1 VDAIHLAEEHMRALL
16 VPSGSIDLSS
26 VELLLRQLG
35 VTPTRARDDEAAITA
50 FRLSPFPLVLLGM
63 DEEGDRIVLVRAL
76 RASPR
81 GMQASVLLVAN
92 AGQLE
97 KLQPLLDAGVDDFL
111 LLPLDEASAALRLRL
126 AERRSAERP
135 APVPDDFELDGLCA
149 VLLRESPVPTCIT
162 TREGH
167 AFVEVNEACVRLFG
181 YAREEMLW
189 RTAEDLNL
197 WETPIEPVRLG
208 ALFREQGVL
217 RGVESRVRS
226 KNGELHH
233 VLVYSGIAEYAGTPH
248 VVTMFPDLTE
258 RKQMQARLLLADR
271 MASVGTL
278 AAGVAHEIN
287 NPLAYV
293 TANLG
298 YAHEE
303 LVRLLERGPVVPPD
317 SVPAPSP
324 LKAVCVALGEA
335 LDGADRVQTIVG
347 DLKTFSRETQ
357 EPLRAV
363 DVKKVLDRTV
373 NLASGEIRHRARLV
387 KEYGED
393 VPPVRG
399 NDSRLGQVF
408 LNLLVNAAQ
417 AIPSDGDADHHE
429 IRVRTRL
436 VGPGRV
442 AVEVSD
448 TGAGIAPEL
457 MGRIFDPF
465 FTTKPPGVGTG
476 LGLSICHNLIHA
488 MGGEMHVQSDLG
500 RGTTFQ
506 VLLPAA
512 TTAMEECAP
521 APRPTPTAAGGPRGR
536 VLVIDDEPMLCS
548 AVERILRPHHDV
560 VYTTLAAEVLPR
572 LEAGEH
578 FDLILCDLMMPR
590 MNGMDFHAA
599 LQRLRPELTGR
610 VIFLTGGAFTTQAKT
625 FLERVP
631 NRRVEKPFNARA
643 LLAVTREVLATTA

>member
-1 VDAIHLAEEHMRALL
+1 MRALL
-16 VPSGSIDLSS
+16 VPSGSIDLSP
-26 VELLLRQLG
+26 VELLLRQIGL
-35 VTPTRARDDEAAITA
+35 TPTRAGDDEAAIAA
-50 FRLSPFPLVLLGM
+50 FRMAPYPLVLLGM
-63 DEEGDRIVLVRAL
+63 DEAGDRIVLLRAL

-81 GMQASVLLVAN
+81 GMQASLVLVARPE
-92 AGQLE
+92 QME
-97 KLQPLLDAGVDDFL
+97 KLQPLLDAGADDFL
-111 LLPLDEASAALRLRL
+111 LLPLDEASAAVRLRL
-126 AERRSAERP
+126 AERRSSERP

-162 TREGH
+162 TREGQ
-167 AFVEVNEACVRLFG
+167 AFVEVNDACTRLFG

-189 RTAEDLNL
+189 RTAKDLNL
-197 WETPIEPVRLG
+197 WETPIEPDRLS
-208 ALFREQGVL
+208 AIFREQGVL
-217 RGVESRVRS
+217 RGVESRVRTKS
-226 KNGELHH
+226 GELRH

-258 RKQMQARLLLADR
+258 RKHMQARLLLADR

-303 LVRLLERGPVVPPD
+303 MIRLLERSPATLPD
-317 SVPAPSP
+317 GLATSSP
-324 LKAVCVALGEA
+324 LKSVCVALGEA
-335 LDGADRVQTIVG
+335 LHGADRVRTIVG

-363 DVKKVLDRTV
+363 DVKKVLDSTL

-387 KEYGED
+387 KEYGEN

-417 AIPSDGDADHHE
+417 AIPSDGDADLHE
-429 IRVRTRL
+429 IRVATR
-436 VGPGRV
+436 VVAPGRV

-457 MGRIFDPF
+457 LGRIFDPF

-476 LGLSICHNLIHA
+476 LGLSICHNLIHT
-488 MGGEMHVQSDLG
+488 MGGELHVHSDLG

-512 TTAMEECAP
+512 TTPLEEP
-521 APRPTPTAAGGPRGR
+521 APEQRPVASTGGPRGR

-610 VIFLTGGAFTTQAKT
+610 VIFLTGGAFTAQAKT
-625 FLERVP
+625 FLEKVP

-643 LLAVTREVLATTA
+643 LLAVAREVLGATG

>member
-1 VDAIHLAEEHMRALL
+1 MRALL
-16 VPSGSIDLSS
+16 VPSGSIELSP

-35 VTPTRARDDEAAITA
+35 VTPTLARDEEAAITA

-63 DEEGDRIVLVRAL
+63 DEAGDRIVLVRAL
-76 RASPR
+76 RACPR
-81 GMQASVLLVAN
+81 GMQASIVLVAHPE
-92 AGQLE
+92 QVERL
-97 KLQPLLDAGVDDFL
+97 KPLLDAGADDFL
-111 LLPLDEASAALRLRL
+111 LLPLDEASATLRLRL

-135 APVPDDFELDGLCA
+135 QPMPDDFELDGLCA

-162 TREGH
+162 TREGS
-167 AFVEVNEACVRLFG
+167 AFVEVNDACTRLFG

-189 RTAEDLNL
+189 RTAKDLNL
-197 WETPIEPVRLG
+197 WETPVEPDRLG
-208 ALFREQGVL
+208 AIFREYGVV
-217 RGVESRVRS
+217 RGVESRVRAKS
-226 KNGELHH
+226 GELRH
-233 VLVYSGIAEYAGTPH
+233 VLVFSGIAEYAGTPH

-258 RKQMQARLLLADR
+258 RKQMEARLLLADR

-303 LVRLLERGPVVPPD
+303 LVRLLERGAVAAPEGA
-317 SVPAPSP
+317 PAASP
-324 LKAVCVALGEA
+324 LKPVCVALGEA
-335 LDGADRVQTIVG
+335 LHGADRVQTIVG

-363 DVKKVLDRTV
+363 DVKKVLDRTL
-373 NLASGEIRHRARLV
+373 NLASGEIRHRAKLV
-387 KEYGED
+387 KEYGD

-417 AIPSDGDADHHE
+417 AIPSDGDADSHE
-429 IRVRTRL
+429 IRVTTRL
-436 VGPGRV
+436 TAPGQV

-457 MGRIFDPF
+457 LGRIFDPF
-465 FTTKPPGVGTG
+465 FTTKAPGVGTG

-488 MGGEMHVQSDLG
+488 MGGELHVHSDLG

-506 VLLPAA
+506 VLLPSA
-512 TTAMEECAP
+512 TTPVEESVP
-521 APRPTPTAAGGPRGR
+521 EPRPAVTAGGPRGR

-599 LQRLRPELTGR
+599 LQRLRPDLTGR
-610 VIFLTGGAFTTQAKT
+610 VIFLTGGAFTAQAKT

-643 LLAVTREVLATTA
+643 LLAVAREVITTPG

>member
-1 VDAIHLAEEHMRALL
+1 MRALL
-16 VPSGSIDLSS
+16 VPSGNIDLSP
-26 VELLLRQLG
+26 VEPLLRQLG
-35 VTPTRARDDEAAITA
+35 MTLTRARDDEAAITA
-50 FRLSPFPLVLLGM
+50 FRLSPYPLVLLGM
-63 DEEGDRIVLVRAL
+63 DDAGDQVVLVRAL

-81 GMQASVLLVAN
+81 GLETAILLVTRPD
-92 AGQLE
+92 QLE
-97 KLQPLLDAGVDDFL
+97 RMSPLLDAGVDDFL
-111 LLPLDEASAALRLRL
+111 LLPLDEASAMLRLRL
-126 AERRSAERP
+126 AERRWSERP
-135 APVPDDFELDGLCA
+135 KPLPEAFALDGLYA
-149 VLLRESPVPTCIT
+149 VLLRDSPVPTAIT
-162 TREGH
+162 TREGG
-167 AFVEVNEACVRLFG
+167 AFVEVNDACAQLFG
-181 YAREEMLW
+181 YTREEMLW
-189 RTAEDLNL
+189 RTARDLDL
-197 WETPIEPVRLG
+197 WDNPIEPDRL
-208 ALFREQGVL
+208 AAIFREHGEV
-217 RGVESRVRS
+217 RGVECRVRTKS
-226 KNGELHH
+226 GECRH
-233 VLVYSGIAEYAGTPH
+233 VLVFTGIAEYAGTPH
-248 VVTMFPDLTE
+248 IVSMFPDVTE
-258 RKQMQARLLLADR
+258 RKQMEARLLLADR

-303 LVRLLERGPVVPPD
+303 LLRQLERW
-317 SVPAPSP
+317 PAEGLPSAGP
-324 LKAVCVALGEA
+324 LKSVCVALGEA
-335 LDGADRVQTIVG
+335 LQGADRVRTIVG

-357 EPLRAV
+357 ESLGTV
-363 DVKKVLDRTV
+363 DVKKVLDSTL
-373 NLASGEIRHRARLV
+373 NLAAGEIRHRARLV
-387 KEYGED
+387 KEYGKG

-408 LNLLVNAAQ
+408 LNLVVNAAQ

-429 IRVRTRL
+429 IRVTTRL
-436 VGPGRV
+436 TERGWV

-457 MGRIFDPF
+457 LGRIFDPF

-476 LGLSICHNLIHA
+476 LGLSICHNLITA
-488 MGGEMHVQSDLG
+488 MGGELHVQSDLG

-506 VLLPAA
+506 VLLPSA
-512 TTAMEECAP
+512 TTSLEPSAP
-521 APRPTPTAAGGPRGR
+521 GSEVTVTGGPRGR
-536 VLVIDDEPMLCS
+536 VLVIDDEPLLCS

-560 VYTTLAAEVLPR
+560 VFTTLAAEVLPR

-599 LQRLRPELTGR
+599 LHRLRPDLTGR
-610 VIFLTGGAFTTQAKT
+610 VIFLTGGAFTPQAKT

-643 LLAVTREVLATTA
+643 LLAVTSEVLAARG

>member
-1 VDAIHLAEEHMRALL
+1 MRALL
-16 VPSGSIDLSS
+16 VPSGSIDLSP
-26 VELLLRQLG
+26 VEFLLHQLG
-35 VTPTRARDDEAAITA
+35 MTPMRAGDDEAAITA

-63 DEEGDRIVLVRAL
+63 DDAGDRIVLVRAL
-76 RASPR
+76 RACPR
-81 GMQASVLLVAN
+81 GMSASLVLVARPE
-92 AGQLE
+92 QLE
-97 KLQPLLDAGVDDFL
+97 KLKPLLDAGADDFL
-111 LLPLDEASAALRLRL
+111 LLPLDEASAALRLRF
-126 AERRSAERP
+126 AGRRSAERP
-135 APVPDDFELDGLCA
+135 EPQPENFELDGLCA

-162 TREGH
+162 TREGS
-167 AFVEVNEACVRLFG
+167 AFVEVNEACERLFG
-181 YAREEMLW
+181 FSREEMLW
-189 RTAEDLNL
+189 RTPKDLNL
-197 WETPIEPVRLG
+197 WETPVEQERMRV
-208 ALFREQGVL
+208 LFREQGVL
-217 RGVESRVRS
+217 RGVESRVRT
-226 KNGELHH
+226 KDGELRH
-233 VLVYSGIAEYAGTPH
+233 VLIFSGIAEYAGTPH
-248 VVTMFPDLTE
+248 VVTMFPDITE

-293 TANLG
+293 SANLG

-303 LVRLLERGPVVPPD
+303 MVRLLERWPAAPADGVPP
-317 SVPAPSP
+317 SSP
-324 LKAVCVALGEA
+324 LKSVCVALGEA
-335 LDGADRVQTIVG
+335 LHGADRVQTIVG
-347 DLKTFSRETQ
+347 DLKTFSREVQ
-357 EPLRAV
+357 DPIRAV
-363 DVKKVLDRTV
+363 DVKKVLDSTL

-429 IRVRTRL
+429 IRVTTRL
-436 VGPGRV
+436 AAPGQV

-457 MGRIFDPF
+457 LGRIFDPF

-488 MGGEMHVQSDLG
+488 MGGELHVHSDLG

-506 VLLPAA
+506 VLLPSA
-512 TTAMEECAP
+512 TTPLE
-521 APRPTPTAAGGPRGR
+521 APRPEPQPPANTGGPRGR
-536 VLVIDDEPMLCS
+536 VLVIDDEPMLCT

-560 VYTTLAAEVLPR
+560 VYTTLAAEALPR

-610 VIFLTGGAFTTQAKT
+610 VIFLTGGAFTPQAKT

-631 NRRVEKPFNARA
+631 NRRVEKPFNTRA
-643 LLAVTREVLATTA
+643 LLTVTREVLATLG

>member
-1 VDAIHLAEEHMRALL
+1 MRALL
-16 VPSGSIDLSS
+16 VSSGSVDLSP
-26 VELLLRQLG
+26 VEQLLRQLG
-35 VTPTRARDDEAAITA
+35 TTPTWAEDDEAAITA
-50 FRLSPFPLVLLGM
+50 FRLSPYPLVLMGM
-63 DEEGDRIVLVRAL
+63 DDTGDRIVLVRAL

-81 GMQASVLLVAN
+81 GRQASILLVAHSEQL
-92 AGQLE
+92 GQ
-97 KLQPLLDAGVDDFL
+97 LQPLLDAGVDDFL
-111 LLPLDEASAALRLRL
+111 QLPLDEASARLRLRL
-126 AERRSAERP
+126 AERRMAERP
-135 APVPDDFELDGLCA
+135 QPLPDDFELDGLCA

-162 TREGH
+162 TREGS
-167 AFVEVNEACVRLFG
+167 AFVEVNEACTQLFG
-181 YAREEMLW
+181 YTREEMLW
-189 RTAEDLNL
+189 RTSTDLNL
-197 WETPIEPVRLG
+197 WENPVEIDRLG
-208 ALFREQGVL
+208 VLFREQGVL
-217 RGVESRVRS
+217 RGVECRVRTKS
-226 KNGELHH
+226 GEVRH
-233 VLVYSGIAEYAGTPH
+233 VLVFTGIAEYAGTPH
-248 VVTMFPDLTE
+248 LVSMFPDVTD

-303 LVRLLERGPVVPPD
+303 LMRQLERGPAQPV
-317 SVPAPSP
+317 APGP
-324 LKAVCVALGEA
+324 LKAVCAALGEA
-335 LDGADRVQTIVG
+335 MHGAERVRTIVG
-347 DLKTFSRETQ
+347 DLKTFSREVQ

-363 DVKKVLDRTV
+363 DVRKVLDSTL
-373 NLASGEIRHRARLV
+373 NLAAGEIRHRARLV

-393 VPPVRG
+393 VPAVRG

-429 IRVRTRL
+429 IRVTTR
-436 VGPGRV
+436 VAGPGKV

-476 LGLSICHNLIHA
+476 LGLSICHNLITA
-488 MGGEMHVQSDLG
+488 MGGEMHVNSDLG

-512 TTAMEECAP
+512 STPPEEPVQEPCPP
-521 APRPTPTAAGGPRGR
+521 AAVTGGPRGR

-560 VYTTLAAEVLPR
+560 VLTTLAAEVLPR

-599 LQRLRPELTGR
+599 LHRLRPDLTGR
-610 VIFLTGGAFTTQAKT
+610 VIFLTGGAFTPQAKT

-631 NRRVEKPFNARA
+631 NRRVEKPFDARA
-643 LLAVTREVLATTA
+643 LLAVTREVLATTG

>member
-1 VDAIHLAEEHMRALL
+1 MRALL
-16 VPSGSIDLSS
+16 VPSGSIDLSP

-35 VTPTRARDDEAAITA
+35 MTPTRAGDDEAAITA

-63 DEEGDRIVLVRAL
+63 DDTGDRIVLVRAL
-76 RASPR
+76 RACPR
-81 GMQASVLLVAN
+81 GMRAALVLVAH
-92 AGQLE
+92 AEQLE
-97 KLQPLLDAGVDDFL
+97 KLPPLLDAGVDDFL

-126 AERRSAERP
+126 AERHAAQRP
-135 APVPDDFELDGLCA
+135 EPLPEHFELDGLCA
-149 VLLRESPVPTCIT
+149 VLLRENPVPTCIT
-162 TREGH
+162 TREDN
-167 AFVEVNEACVRLFG
+167 AFVEVNEACARLFG
-181 YAREEMLW
+181 LTREEMLW
-189 RTAEDLNL
+189 RTAKDLNL
-197 WETPIEPVRLG
+197 WETPLEQDRLG
-208 ALFREQGVL
+208 ALFWEQGAL
-217 RGVESRVRS
+217 RGVESRVRTRS
-226 KNGELHH
+226 GELRD
-233 VLVYSGIAEYAGTPH
+233 VLIFSGIAEYAGTPH

-303 LVRLLERGPVVPPD
+303 MVRQLERWPGEPVEGA
-317 SVPAPSP
+317 PAPGP
-324 LKAVCVALGEA
+324 LKSVCMALGEA
-335 LDGADRVQTIVG
+335 LHGAGRVRTIVE
-347 DLKTFSRETQ
+347 DLKTFSREAQ
-357 EPLRAV
+357 EPIRAV
-363 DVKKVLDRTV
+363 DVKKVLDCTL

-387 KEYGED
+387 KEYGEK

-429 IRVRTRL
+429 IRVTTRL
-436 VGPGRV
+436 AGPGWV

-457 MGRIFDPF
+457 VGRIFDPF

-488 MGGEMHVQSDLG
+488 MGGELHVHSDLG
-500 RGTTFQ
+500 KGTTFQ
-506 VLLPAA
+506 VLLPSA
-512 TTAMEECAP
+512 TTPLEESKPEPRSP
-521 APRPTPTAAGGPRGR
+521 AITGGPRGR
-536 VLVIDDEPMLCS
+536 VLVIDDEPLLCT

-560 VYTTLAAEVLPR
+560 VYTTLAAEALPR

-610 VIFLTGGAFTTQAKT
+610 VIFLTGGAFTAQAKT
-625 FLERVP
+625 FLERMP
-631 NRRVEKPFNARA
+631 NRRVEKPFDTRA
-643 LLAVTREVLATTA
+643 LLAVTREVLATLG

>member
-1 VDAIHLAEEHMRALL
+1 MRALL
-16 VPSGSIDLSS
+16 VPSESIDLSP
-26 VELLLRQLG
+26 VEQLLRQLG
-35 VTPTRARDDEAAITA
+35 MTPTCAADDEAAITA
-50 FRLSPFPLVLLGM
+50 FRLSPYPLVLMGM
-63 DEEGDRIVLVRAL
+63 DGAGDRIVLVRAL
-76 RASPR
+76 RACPR
-81 GMQASVLLVAN
+81 GVQASILLVARSEQL
-92 AGQLE
+92 GQV
-97 KLQPLLDAGVDDFL
+97 QPLLEAGVDDFL
-111 LLPLDEASAALRLRL
+111 SLPVDETPALLRLRL
-126 AERRSAERP
+126 AERRAAERP
-135 APVPDDFELDGLCA
+135 EPLPEDFKLDGLCA

-162 TREGH
+162 TREGN
-167 AFVEVNEACVRLFG
+167 AFVEVNEACTQLFG
-181 YAREEMLW
+181 YTREEMLW
-189 RTAEDLNL
+189 RTSGELNM
-197 WETPIEPVRLG
+197 WESPVEIDRLA

-217 RGVESRVRS
+217 RGVECRVRTKS
-226 KNGELHH
+226 GELRD
-233 VLVYSGIAEYAGTPH
+233 VLVFTGIAEYAGTPH
-248 VVTMFPDLTE
+248 LVSMFPDVTE
-258 RKQMQARLLLADR
+258 RKQMHARLLLADR

-293 TANLG
+293 LANLG

-303 LVRLLERGPVVPPD
+303 LAHQVECGPAQPDAAPGRLKVIRD
-317 SVPAPSP
+317 
-324 LKAVCVALGEA
+324 ALGEA
-335 LDGADRVQTIVG
+335 RQGADRVRTIVG
-347 DLKTFSRETQ
+347 DLKTFSREAQ
-357 EPLRAV
+357 DPIRPV
-363 DVKKVLDRTV
+363 DVKRVLDSTL

-387 KEYGED
+387 KQYGED

-429 IRVRTRL
+429 IRVTTRMA
-436 VGPGRV
+436 GPGKV

-476 LGLSICHNLIHA
+476 LGLSICHNLITA
-488 MGGEMHVQSDLG
+488 MGGEMHVHSDLG
-500 RGTTFQ
+500 KGTTFQ

-512 TTAMEECAP
+512 LTPEEPVREASAP
-521 APRPTPTAAGGPRGR
+521 AVTGGPRGR

-560 VYTTLAAEVLPR
+560 VFTTLAAEVLPR

-599 LQRLRPELTGR
+599 LHRLRPELTGR
-610 VIFLTGGAFTTQAKT
+610 VIFLTGGAFTAQART

-631 NRRVEKPFNARA
+631 NRRVEKPFDARA
-643 LLAVTREVLATTA
+643 LLAVTREVLATTG